1 MRWRSGG
8 RNNNKVTVAEGLRP
22 PSFDD
27 VIRRMEEDIDE
38 GVHHTI
44 LRYCADV
51 LGSLRREE
59 FRNLRRQ
66 LQQRG
71 QPILRG
77 GNGGR
82 SGSKGSCYI

>member
-1 MRWRSGG
+1 MAGGAAVPSIEVHWRNTTGVNYI
-8 RNNNKVTVAEGLRP
+8 NNNTVTIAERQTSL
-22 PSFDD
+22 SFDQ
-27 VIRRMEEDIDE
+27 VIRRMEDDVDE

-66 LQQRG
+66 QQ
-71 QPILRG
+71 QQ
-77 GNGGR
+77 
-82 SGSKGSCYI
+82 